1 MVGIETFYGFV
12 PNENF
17 CTPSPPLIG
26 DFAKKSEKN
35 GKSSIGVNVLGWG
48 GSEGWSLN
56 SK

>member
-17 CTPSPPLIG
+17 CTPSPPLPPLIG

-35 GKSSIGVNVLGWG
+35 GKSSIGVNVLGWWG
-48 GSEGWSLN
+48 RRVGL
-56 SK
+56 

>member
-17 CTPSPPLIG
+17 CTPSPPLPPLIG

-48 GSEGWSLN
+48 GRRVGL
-56 SK
+56 

>member
-17 CTPSPPLIG
+17 CTPSPPSSEILQKIG
-26 DFAKKSEKN
+26 KKWKKFDWSKYF
-35 GKSSIGVNVLGWG
+35 GVG

-56 SK
+56 PK